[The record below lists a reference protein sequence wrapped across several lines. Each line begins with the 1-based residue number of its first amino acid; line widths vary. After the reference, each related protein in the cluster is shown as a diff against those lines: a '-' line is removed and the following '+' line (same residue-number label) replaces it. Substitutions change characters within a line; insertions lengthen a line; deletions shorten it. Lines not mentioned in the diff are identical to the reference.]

1 MLTPI
6 SIAFVTAA
14 AETKTVSKFLLVSY
28 LGSRQN
34 KAPWWSEDDWKRVQ
48 DGNNGVLKNYYP
60 AKLASD
66 QALTATGLKR
76 GSEYAAIC
84 LRPGTLSDQDGEGL
98 VSLGKTRGSGR
109 VSRIDVARV
118 AVELLDSQS
127 KSSWLDL
134 LEGQESAQDAVAR
147 CVREKVDSIEGEDV
161 EGMVKKWLP

>member
-1 MLTPI
+1 M
-6 SIAFVTAA
+6 
-14 AETKTVSKFLLVSY
+14 VSY
-28 LGSRQN
+28 LGSRQG
-34 KAPWWSEDDWKRVQ
+34 KASWWSEDDWNRVQ

-84 LRPGTLSDQDGEGL
+84 LRPGTLSDEDEEGL
-98 VSLGKTRGSGR
+98 VSLGKTRGSGKVR
-109 VSRIDVARV
+109 RIDVARV
-118 AVELLDSQS
+118 AVELLESRS
-127 KSSWLDL
+127 RSSWLDL

-147 CVREKVDSIEGEDV
+147 CVRDKVDCVEGEDT